1 VIPPTLSGLLE
12 TPINAIRFGLK
23 ILSNFLMAMCNIF
36 GFKLQRLSFQV
47 INLNESGLKIRE
59 KNQFKKL

>member
-1 VIPPTLSGLLE
+1 
-12 TPINAIRFGLK
+12 
-23 ILSNFLMAMCNIF
+23 MAMSNIF

-47 INLNESGLKIRE
+47 INLNESGFKIRE